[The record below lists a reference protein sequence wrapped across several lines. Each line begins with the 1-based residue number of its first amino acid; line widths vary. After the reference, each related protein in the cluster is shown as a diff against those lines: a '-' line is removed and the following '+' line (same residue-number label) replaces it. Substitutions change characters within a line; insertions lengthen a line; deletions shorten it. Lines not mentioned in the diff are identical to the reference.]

1 MFKKFNIIPKV
12 LFAKLSRAY
21 TDRTD
26 TAFKLLKE
34 IYVEAKLRRPN
45 IS

>member
-12 LFAKLSRAY
+12 IFAKLSQAY
-21 TDRTD
+21 GDRTE

-34 IYVEAKLRRPN
+34 NYI
-45 IS
+45 